1 MKKTKRILAAVLTIV
16 LFASMLSGCGKKELD
31 AAKAVDAY
39 LRAGT
44 KGEFDDYAEMVG
56 EDKEELKKEYDERL
70 DKATAMFDEI
80 KSLGVD
86 LGDDFIGEVKNLLA
100 SVKYEVVGAQK
111 EGDGYLVDVDVS
123 PSDAMNLF
131 IKNVLQA
138 AKDANDLDAIGDAL
152 VQALRDAIA
161 QQSYGE
167 AKRYQVHL
175 DYNKDEKMYEINESD
190 IADLSADFFDL
201 DVDIEELL
209 SQMYT
214 PSGTVYDNPYLNWTM
229 EDWNAASEDEKT
241 QCCLAMV
248 QEMQGL
254 SDEDMAALDVNDAS
268 VQAAIQQ
275 IKDGVDLSYKS
286 GMDIS
291 IGDYVELAKNQLQ

>member
-1 MKKTKRILAAVLTIV
+1 MEKVKKILMAALTMVLCM
-16 LFASMLSGCGKKELD
+16 SMMAGCGKKELD

-39 LRAGT
+39 LRAET

-70 DKATAMFDEI
+70 DEVEAMFDEVEA
-80 KSLGVD
+80 LGVD
-86 LGDDFIGEVKNLLA
+86 FGDDFVGELKNLLA
-100 SVKYEVVGAQK
+100 GVKYEVVGAQK
-111 EGDGYLVDVDVS
+111 EGDGYLVDVDVN
-123 PSDAMNLF
+123 PSDAMSLF
-131 IKNVLQA
+131 IKNVMQA
-138 AKDANDLDAIGDAL
+138 AKETSDLDAIGDAM

-175 DYNKDEKMYEINESD
+175 DYNKDKKMYEINESD

-201 DVDIEELL
+201 DVDVEELL

-241 QCCLAMV
+241 QCCLEMAK
-248 QEMQGL
+248 EMQGL
-254 SDEDMAALDVNDAS
+254 SDEDMAALDLNDAS
-268 VQAAIQQ
+268 IQAAIQQ
-275 IKDGVDLSYKS
+275 IKDGVDLSYSS
-286 GMDIS
+286 GMNIS
-291 IGDYVELAKNQLQ
+291 IGDYVELAKSQLQ